1 MIGTLPLSYV
11 SASPRSRGTR
21 RSAASPRILGPLRPR
36 RSSIIYRITHT
47 HHLPTDA
54 NQAHHR
60 LHCVR
65 VIRHRDTSEFSSD
78 SVKRLIPY
86 LLSVMSQTQ
95 FIVHSS
101 DWNLSSKSYNWRA
114 RSGVRC
120 ARLGNSLEDG
130 REGVV
135 SDVRYTIDNRSR
147 RIRRK
152 GEVSVAKK
160 THERVCIRSTP
171 SLLQENMNNMK
182 TCDYRLSLLSNRL
195 SVMHL

>member
-54 NQAHHR
+54 NQAHQ

-65 VIRHRDTSEFSSD
+65 VIIHRDTSEFSSD

-130 REGVV
+130 RGVV

-152 GEVSVAKK
+152 GEVSVAKNDQRDEGTK
-160 THERVCIRSTP
+160 LQDNIVQER
-171 SLLQENMNNMK
+171 QF
-182 TCDYRLSLLSNRL
+182 
-195 SVMHL
+195 